1 MSSFSRVWKRFLG
14 NNPGKKPG
22 KSHKSRSL
30 RIESLEDRALLSVTL
45 GSTGTMVDTPV
56 SNESGAPE
64 AAAFTDAAAGADAAI
79 SPVPAQGSD
88 ADNQTI
94 TVAAA
99 SDVEPNLAAPRPKI
113 VSADKYTVTIK
124 WDRIPGAEWYDVW
137 FSSPRTEGR
146 FHFKESTK
154 SCSITVTIN
163 SGPGVYQYAIKAHNR
178 ILTDSNE
185 ESDFG
190 YTEKITLP
198 ALPPLETPKPFAL
211 PEDRGDQA
219 AIMVC
224 WEPDGKAASY
234 TLEYKKS
241 TEDALSWKSVTGLKD
256 TYTIEGLDRESS
268 YDIRVK
274 AVAKPGSEYGDSAY
288 SALITIDTTGH
299 SWYLMDYNNYTDF
312 RVDADGDYAYLYGI
326 SKGGQQETLSRV
338 PLVEENRSITV
349 YSDNTA
355 RDVTF
360 TSGALRFV
368 DDIVYVGGKTSN
380 DTILLQG
387 ARGADYFTIDQQT
400 LMADVHTKDG
410 KSSVQQVVFE
420 TVSVEIDNE
429 TYGTVKMSGVRSITI
444 DGGGADDTFDFI
456 KFGTTYDLIGGK
468 SQNGNTLSFA
478 SATSAAKIDMGK
490 TKAQSVLTGQKGKI
504 CLHDDIDRVIG
515 STFNDKITTAANTR
529 YVEGNGGSDT
539 INLVGNADTYTEV
552 YLRGLSQRVKGKGDG
567 EFYVDIYG
575 NGKYDVDGSKSTVN
589 MSSVKNGKLDL
600 FACGDKIKV
609 TGTKGDDVIEVHG
622 DNIDIQ
628 GNDGND
634 RIAVHG
640 MNAKVSGG
648 KGDDLLILID
658 TGGKCTIDGGAGNNF
673 LVGGRGNDVLKVTGS
688 GNNVLIG
695 GYGADKLTGG
705 RGQDCL
711 VANTTAALFYGD
723 VSLNDLLRAWLTNPG
738 NIEDIVALL
747 GTESWADGA
756 KDTLKR
762 GGGTGNYFYV
772 NTSLRGSDFD
782 VADYKFDKDTLF
794 DDENLNIDIL

>member
-241 TEDALSWKSVTGLKD
+241 TEDELNWKTVTGLKD

-274 AVAKPGSEYGDSAY
+274 AVAKSGSEYGDSAY

-312 RVDADGDYAYLYGI
+312 RVDADGDYAYLYG
-326 SKGGQQETLSRV
+326 SPKGGKQEMLGRV

-360 TSGALRFV
+360 TAGALRYLAN
-368 DDIVYVGGKTSN
+368 DIVYVGGKTSN
-380 DTILLQG
+380 DTIRLEGTLF
-387 ARGADYFTIDQQT
+387 DDSFTMSQET
-400 LMADVHTKDG
+400 LTAKVHTRDG
-410 KSSVQQVVFE
+410 ESSVRQVVFE
-420 TVSVEIDNE
+420 TVDV
-429 TYGTVKMSGVRSITI
+429 TLKGVYGAVVKMSGVRSVTI
-444 DGGGADDTFDFI
+444 DAGDGDDTFDFI
-456 KFGTTYDLIGGK
+456 KFGTTYDLIG
-468 SQNGNTLSFA
+468 SSNFSLGNTLSFA
-478 SATSAAKIDMGK
+478 SATSGVRVDMGK
-490 TKAQSVLTGQKGKI
+490 TKAQSVLSGQKGKI
-504 CLHDDIDRVIG
+504 YLHGDIERIRG
-515 STFNDKITTAANTR
+515 SKFNDTITTAANTR
-529 YVEGNGGSDT
+529 YVEGNGGSDSIT
-539 INLVGNADTYTEV
+539 LVGERSGKNITHTEV
-552 YLRGLSQRVKGKGDG
+552 NLSGNSQRVKGKGDG
-567 EFYVDIYG
+567 EFYVTISDSSG
-575 NGKYDVDGSKSTVN
+575 SKTDGSRSTVN
-589 MSSVKNGKLDL
+589 MSSVKSGLLDL
-600 FACGDKIKV
+600 DAHGDKIKV
-609 TGTKGDDVIEVHG
+609 TGTKGDDTIRVYG
-622 DNIDIQ
+622 DNANVR

-634 RIAVHG
+634 FIKIEGV
-640 MNAKVSGG
+640 NAKASGN
-648 KGDDLLILID
+648 KGNDILDLRNTD
-658 TGGKCTIDGGAGNNF
+658 GKCVLDGGAGNDF
-673 LVGGRGNDVLKVTGS
+673 LIAGWGNDVLKVSS

-695 GYGADKLTGG
+695 GRGADKITGG
-705 RGQDCL
+705 SGQDCL
-711 VANTTAALFYGD
+711 VANITGYMFYDALIDIWRADPGD
-723 VSLNDLLRAWLTNPG
+723 
-738 NIEDIVALL
+738 IEDIVAAL
-747 GTESWADGA
+747 GKESHADGA
-756 KDTLKR
+756 KDTVKR
-762 GGGTGNYFYV
+762 GGGTDNYFYV
-772 NTSLRGSDFD
+772 NTSRLGSDFD
-782 VADYKFDKDTLF
+782 VVDYKRDKGDILF
-794 DDENLNIDIL
+794 DDLGTDIL